1 MFPFANRCPAG
12 PERFA
17 APLAG
22 PAHEATARASPE
34 RQPDSR
40 LGRCA
45 WLALAPRR
53 LAPRRTAGRRRC
65 RAYGARRNGLSPA
78 GAARHSSAPRSLPA
92 PGAEITAGGDQRLAR
107 LPPDLLQTRQGPA
120 PAHGSTKPGPVAA
133 KQGPASPRPAGR
145 ARSSRSARVVA
156 PRQRTSPVL
165 RPRQAPGRRAPASP
179 SGNQICAPVA
189 VLRCCTSARTALGT
203 PSDLSKC
210 VELARL
216 ELATPCL
223 QTTGTVRPST
233 YPQVTVPARA
243 PACPLVPPGCCT
255 FLLYVWRSRWT
266 PHRCSATARRR
277 QASGTRGSAVTS

>member
-12 PERFA
+12 PGWFA

-145 ARSSRSARVVA
+145 ARSSRSARVAA

-223 QTTGTVRPST
+223 QTTGTPSAQVRTRRSPSQRVHPHVLSSRPVAVLSCCT
-233 YPQVTVPARA
+233 SGAADGPLTGAQPQRGGGKLAA
-243 PACPLVPPGCCT
+243 PAAL
-255 FLLYVWRSRWT
+255 R
-266 PHRCSATARRR
+266 
-277 QASGTRGSAVTS
+277 